1 MNKAGCCCIVDRSV
15 PLVCRSGRNISVQFK
30 MSRPK
35 QKPEKISSKLTGC
48 FPVKGCLQRH
58 HNEAVRRPGGHTA
71 AIIEPP
77 TGCPNPSDTADARL
91 EHTKQWLQNLST
103 VVNYDPTVMD
113 SPSAISDITCHG
125 DGSYVGWNNDSPV
138 SAERTMLDCQDR
150 DCCCKKGNNEKQM
163 NGIDRGAQ
171 FRCPNNSS
179 ILSTTKPRYDDS
191 IAADVKPKLAD
202 SSYVSTSTMASNSSR
217 CCSQHRSHRSR
228 KHCKSS
234 AYQETER
241 PNSRNECASSI
252 ASSSVSLTT
261 ELVTLNLSDGRPLG
275 ITIVGH
281 SSGQRGGD
289 CGIFVGC
296 VKRGGAAAADGRIE
310 PGDLILEVNGIDLE
324 GLTNERALTIL
335 RGELAR
341 GGTVQ
346 ILVAKYWDMENQ
358 DDCQREPIYEPVGS
372 VRSSVAGTRHGSLE
386 WMPRPGPLKVIPED
400 HSRARMFREASGAS
414 ASESDHAP
422 SGRFASLPPVA
433 RNPVGCLQQ
442 QCVVPPA
449 SSLPSLI
456 DRPSSMHYVSR
467 SHSAS
472 RNEPA
477 DHRSESAEWHR
488 GGHKPSQ
495 PAADEPFLGADLVS
509 WIRSQVAGLS
519 SLSDATA
526 YADDLLQAGYIYT
539 VNRPQHQPHSGMTG
553 RFQFRE
559 DEYYVFG
566 RSWDEADLKRAP
578 AQRSGAY
585 L

>member
-1 MNKAGCCCIVDRSV
+1 
-15 PLVCRSGRNISVQFK
+15 

-35 QKPEKISSKLTGC
+35 QKSEKLSSKLTGC

-58 HNEAVRRPGGHTA
+58 HDEAARRPGGHTA

-77 TGCPNPSDTADARL
+77 TGLANPSDTADARL

-103 VVNYDPTVMD
+103 VVNYDPTLMD
-113 SPSAISDITCHG
+113 SPSGISDITCHG
-125 DGSYVGWNNDSPV
+125 DGSYVGWNNESPL
-138 SAERTMLDCQDR
+138 SAERTVLDCQDR
-150 DCCCKKGNNEKQM
+150 DCCCKKGNNEKPM
-163 NGIDRGAQ
+163 NGVNRDVQ
-171 FRCPNNSS
+171 FRCPDNSS
-179 ILSTTKPRYDDS
+179 VLSTTKPRFDDS
-191 IAADVKPKLAD
+191 VATDVKPKLAD
-202 SSYVSTSTMASNSSR
+202 SSYMSTSTVASNSSR

-228 KHCKSS
+228 KQCKSG
-234 AYQETER
+234 ACPETER

-310 PGDLILEVNGIDLE
+310 PGDLILEVNGVDLE

-341 GGTVQ
+341 GGTIQ

-358 DDCQREPIYEPVGS
+358 DDCQHEPIYEPVGS

-414 ASESDHAP
+414 ASESDHAT
-422 SGRFASLPPVA
+422 SGRFPSLPPVA
-433 RNPVGCLQQ
+433 RNPVQQ
-442 QCVVPPA
+442 QYAVPPA

-456 DRPSSMHYVSR
+456 NDRPSSMHYVSR
-467 SHSAS
+467 SQSSS

-477 DHRSESAEWHR
+477 DHRGTESTEWHR
-488 GGHKPSQ
+488 GGGGTHKPPQ
-495 PAADEPFLGADLVS
+495 PAADAPFLGADLVN

-519 SLSDATA
+519 SLSDAKA
-526 YADDLLQAGYIYT
+526 YANDLLQAGYIYT
-539 VNRPQHQPHSGMTG
+539 VNRPQHQSHSGMAG

-566 RSWDEADLKRAP
+566 RSWEETELKRAP
-578 AQRSGAY
+578 AQPGSQRSGAY

>member
-1 MNKAGCCCIVDRSV
+1 
-15 PLVCRSGRNISVQFK
+15 

-35 QKPEKISSKLTGC
+35 QKTDKISSKLTGC
-48 FPVKGCLQRH
+48 FPVKGCLQRRH
-58 HNEAVRRPGGHTA
+58 DDDVRRPGGHTA

-77 TGCPNPSDTADARL
+77 TGVAMNPSDTADARL

-103 VVNYDPTVMD
+103 VVNYDPTMMD
-113 SPSAISDITCHG
+113 SPGGISDVTCHG
-125 DGSYVGWNNDSPV
+125 DGSYVGWNDDSPV
-138 SAERTMLDCQDR
+138 SAERTMRECHEH
-150 DCCCKKGNNEKQM
+150 DCCCQRGTGDKM
-163 NGIDRGAQ
+163 DRDAAQ
-171 FRCPNNSS
+171 FKGPANNNS
-179 ILSTTKPRYDDS
+179 ILSTTKPRLNESD
-191 IAADVKPKLAD
+191 AKPKLAD
-202 SSYVSTSTMASNSSR
+202 SSYMSTSTMASNSSR
-217 CCSQHRSHRSR
+217 FCSQHRTHRS
-228 KHCKSS
+228 KKQSKTS
-234 AYQETER
+234 AVPEQ
-241 PNSRNECASSI
+241 PVSGNECASSL

-310 PGDLILEVNGIDLE
+310 PGDLILEVNGVDLE

-358 DDCQREPIYEPVGS
+358 VDCEREPIYEPVGS
-372 VRSSVAGTRHGSLE
+372 VRSSMAGTRHGSLE

-400 HSRARMFREASGAS
+400 FSRARMFREASGAS

-422 SGRFASLPPVA
+422 AGHWSGSLPPVA
-433 RNPVGCLQQ
+433 RNA
-442 QCVVPPA
+442 VVHASQRGQLIIPPA
-449 SSLPSLI
+449 SSLPSLM
-456 DRPSSMHYVSR
+456 DRPTTMHYVSR
-467 SHSAS
+467 SQSAS

-477 DHRSESAEWHR
+477 DVVDQHRA
-488 GGHKPSQ
+488 GHHTSQ
-495 PAADEPFLGADLVS
+495 PAADEPFLGADLIT
-509 WIRSQVAGLS
+509 WIRGQVAGLAN
-519 SLSDATA
+519 LADARA
-526 YADDLLQAGYIYT
+526 YANDLLQAGYIYT
-539 VNRPQHQPHSGMTG
+539 VNRPQHQMNGGMVAS

-566 RSWDEADLKRAP
+566 RSWDEADLKRVP
-578 AQRSGAY
+578 AQHSGAY

>member
-1 MNKAGCCCIVDRSV
+1 MLERTIFTFFSSYKLQYS
-15 PLVCRSGRNISVQFK
+15 

-35 QKPEKISSKLTGC
+35 QKPDKFSSKLSGC

-58 HNEAVRRPGGHTA
+58 HDEAVRRPGGHTA
-71 AIIEPP
+71 AIVEPSSV
-77 TGCPNPSDTADARL
+77 GHANPSDPADARL

-113 SPSAISDITCHG
+113 SPGGISSVTRHG
-125 DGSYVGWNNDSPV
+125 DGSYVGWNDDSPL
-138 SAERTMLDCQDR
+138 SAERTMLGCQEQ
-150 DCCCKKGNNEKQM
+150 DCCCKRGSNVKNDMPTDVRCSEK
-163 NGIDRGAQ
+163 DAQ
-171 FRCPNNSS
+171 FKCPNNSS
-179 ILSTTKPRYDDS
+179 VLSTAKPQFDDS
-191 IAADVKPKLAD
+191 IATDVKPKLTD
-202 SSYVSTSTMASNSSR
+202 SSYISTSTLASNSSR
-217 CCSQHRSHRSR
+217 CCSQHRNHRS
-228 KHCKSS
+228 KKQGKSAS
-234 AYQETER
+234 VLCSDAER

-261 ELVTLNLSDGRPLG
+261 ELVALNLSDGRPLG

-335 RGELAR
+335 RGELSR

-372 VRSSVAGTRHGSLE
+372 VRSSVVGTRHGSLE
-386 WMPRPGPLKVIPED
+386 WMSRPGPLKVIPED
-400 HSRARMFREASGAS
+400 CSRARMFREASGAS
-414 ASESDHAP
+414 GSESDHAP
-422 SGRFASLPPVA
+422 SGRFVPAIRSS
-433 RNPVGCLQQ
+433 QQ
-442 QCVVPPA
+442 PSIMPPA
-449 SSLPSLI
+449 SSLPSLL
-456 DRPSSMHYVSR
+456 DRPNSLHYVSR

-472 RNEPA
+472 RNEPTEPY
-477 DHRSESAEWHR
+477 RSEFVEHKHA
-488 GGHKPSQ
+488 GHKAAP
-495 PAADEPFLGADLVS
+495 PADEPFVGADLIN
-509 WIRSQVAGLS
+509 WIRSQVVGLAN
-519 SLSDATA
+519 LCDAKA
-526 YADDLLQAGYIYT
+526 YANDLLQAGYIYT
-539 VNRPQHQPHSGMTG
+539 VNRPQQQLHGATMN
-553 RFQFRE
+553 RFQFHE

-566 RSWDEADLKRAP
+566 RSWDETNVKTSARHH
-578 AQRSGAY
+578 SGAY

>member
-1 MNKAGCCCIVDRSV
+1 
-15 PLVCRSGRNISVQFK
+15 

-35 QKPEKISSKLTGC
+35 QKPDKFSSKLTGC

-58 HNEAVRRPGGHTA
+58 HDEAVRRPGGHTA

-77 TGCPNPSDTADARL
+77 TGYANPSDPADARL

-103 VVNYDPTVMD
+103 VVNYDPTLMD
-113 SPSAISDITCHG
+113 SPGGLSDVTCHG
-125 DGSYVGWNNDSPV
+125 DGSYVGWNNDSPL
-138 SAERTMLDCQDR
+138 SAERTMLDCQEKE
-150 DCCCKKGNNEKQM
+150 CCCKKGTNEKQT
-163 NGIDRGAQ
+163 NGTDRQTQ
-171 FRCPNNSS
+171 FRYPNNSS
-179 ILSTTKPRYDDS
+179 ILSTTKPRFDDS
-191 IAADVKPKLAD
+191 VATDVKPKLAD
-202 SSYVSTSTMASNSSR
+202 SSYMSTSTVASNSSR

-228 KHCKSS
+228 KHGKSS
-234 AYQETER
+234 AGLCPETER

-335 RGELAR
+335 RGELAH
-341 GGTVQ
+341 GGSVQ

-358 DDCQREPIYEPVGS
+358 DDCQHEPIYEPVGS

-386 WMPRPGPLKVIPED
+386 WMPRPGPLKVIAED
-400 HSRARMFREASGAS
+400 YNRARMFREASGAS
-414 ASESDHAP
+414 ASESDHAL
-422 SGRFASLPPVA
+422 SSRFASLPPVP
-433 RNPVGCLQQ
+433 RNPVGYQQ
-442 QCVVPPA
+442 QQLQHCGVPPA
-449 SSLPSLI
+449 SSLPSLV

-467 SHSAS
+467 SQSSSH
-472 RNEPA
+472 NEPA
-477 DHRSESAEWHR
+477 DHRSESTERHR
-488 GGHKPSQ
+488 GSHKPSQ
-495 PAADEPFLGADLVS
+495 PAADEPFLGADLVN

-519 SLSDATA
+519 NLSDAKA
-526 YADDLLQAGYIYT
+526 YANDLLQAGYIYT
-539 VNRPQHQPHSGMTG
+539 VNRPQHQPHSSMAS

-566 RSWDEADLKRAP
+566 RSWDETDFKRAP
-578 AQRSGAY
+578 PARSGAY

>member
-1 MNKAGCCCIVDRSV
+1 
-15 PLVCRSGRNISVQFK
+15 

-35 QKPEKISSKLTGC
+35 QKPDKFSSKLSGC
-48 FPVKGCLQRH
+48 FPVKGCLQRRH
-58 HNEAVRRPGGHTA
+58 DEDVRRPGGHTA

-77 TGCPNPSDTADARL
+77 SGCANPTDTADARL

-103 VVNYDPTVMD
+103 VVNYDPTLMD
-113 SPSAISDITCHG
+113 SPGGISDITCHG
-125 DGSYVGWNNDSPV
+125 DGSYVGWNDDSPL
-138 SAERTMLDCQDR
+138 SAERTMLDCQER
-150 DCCCKKGNNEKQM
+150 DCCCKRGNNEKQI
-163 NGIDRGAQ
+163 NGIDRDPQ
-171 FRCPNNSS
+171 FKCPNNSS
-179 ILSTTKPRYDDS
+179 ILSTAKPRFDDS
-191 IAADVKPKLAD
+191 VATDMKPKLAD
-202 SSYVSTSTMASNSSR
+202 SSYMSTSTVASNSSR
-217 CCSQHRSHRSR
+217 CCSQHRTGRSR
-228 KHCKSS
+228 KQCKSS
-234 AYQETER
+234 TETGR

-261 ELVTLNLSDGRPLG
+261 ELVALNLSDGRPLG

-372 VRSSVAGTRHGSLE
+372 VRSSVVGTRHGSLE
-386 WMPRPGPLKVIPED
+386 WMSRPGPLKVIPED
-400 HSRARMFREASGAS
+400 SGRARMFREASGAS
-414 ASESDHAP
+414 ASESDQAP
-422 SGRFASLPPVA
+422 SSRFASLPPVA
-433 RNPVGCLQQ
+433 RNPVGCPQQ
-442 QCVVPPA
+442 QYVMPPA

-467 SHSAS
+467 SQSSSH
-472 RNEPA
+472 NEPA
-477 DHRSESAEWHR
+477 DHRSESAERYR
-488 GGHKPSQ
+488 GSQKTPQ
-495 PAADEPFLGADLVS
+495 PAADEPFVGADLVN
-509 WIRSQVAGLS
+509 WIRSQVVGLS
-519 SLSDATA
+519 SLADAKA
-526 YADDLLQAGYIYT
+526 YANDLLQAGYIYT
-539 VNRPQHQPHSGMTG
+539 VNRPQHHSHTG
-553 RFQFRE
+553 VTSRFQFRE

-578 AQRSGAY
+578 ANRSGAY

>member
-1 MNKAGCCCIVDRSV
+1 
-15 PLVCRSGRNISVQFK
+15 

-35 QKPEKISSKLTGC
+35 QKPEKLSSKLTGC

-58 HNEAVRRPGGHTA
+58 QDEAERRPGGHTA

-77 TGCPNPSDTADARL
+77 TGLVTSSLDTADARL

-103 VVNYDPTVMD
+103 VVNYDPTLMD
-113 SPSAISDITCHG
+113 SPGGISDITCHG
-125 DGSYVGWNNDSPV
+125 DGSYVGWNNDSSV

-150 DCCCKKGNNEKQM
+150 DCCCKKGNNEKPM
-163 NGIDRGAQ
+163 NGINREAQ
-171 FRCPNNSS
+171 FRCPNNTSV
-179 ILSTTKPRYDDS
+179 LSTAKPRFDDS
-191 IAADVKPKLAD
+191 VATDVKPKLAD
-202 SSYVSTSTMASNSSR
+202 SSYMSTSTMASNSSQ
-217 CCSQHRSHRSR
+217 CCSQHRSHHSR
-228 KHCKSS
+228 KQGKSGPAGS
-234 AYQETER
+234 YPEAER

-261 ELVTLNLSDGRPLG
+261 ELVSLNLSDGRPLG

-335 RGELAR
+335 RAELAR
-341 GGTVQ
+341 GGTIQ

-358 DDCQREPIYEPVGS
+358 DDCQHEPIYEPVGS

-400 HSRARMFREASGAS
+400 HNRMRMFREASGAS

-422 SGRFASLPPVA
+422 SGRFPPLPPVA
-433 RNPVGCLQQ
+433 RTSVQQ
-442 QCVVPPA
+442 QYAVPPA

-456 DRPSSMHYVSR
+456 NDRPSSMHYVSR
-467 SHSAS
+467 SHSSS

-477 DHRSESAEWHR
+477 DHRAAESTDWHR
-488 GGHKPSQ
+488 GGGATHKPPQ
-495 PAADEPFLGADLVS
+495 PAADEPFLGADLVN

-519 SLSDATA
+519 GLSDAKA
-526 YADDLLQAGYIYT
+526 YANDLLQAGYIYT
-539 VNRPQHQPHSGMTG
+539 VNRPQHQSHTSMAG
-553 RFQFRE
+553 RSFQFRE

-566 RSWDEADLKRAP
+566 RSWEESELKKTP
-578 AQRSGAY
+578 AQPSHRSGGAY

>member
-1 MNKAGCCCIVDRSV
+1 
-15 PLVCRSGRNISVQFK
+15 

-35 QKPEKISSKLTGC
+35 QKTDKFSSKLSGC
-48 FPVKGCLQRH
+48 FPVKGCLQRRH
-58 HNEAVRRPGGHTA
+58 DDALRRPGGHTA
-71 AIIEPP
+71 AMIEPP
-77 TGCPNPSDTADARL
+77 AGIANPSDTAGARL

-103 VVNYDPTVMD
+103 VVNYDPTMMD
-113 SPSAISDITCHG
+113 SPGGLSDVTCHG
-125 DGSYVGWNNDSPV
+125 DGSYVGWNDDSPV
-138 SAERTMLDCQDR
+138 SAERTVRECHER
-150 DCCCKKGNNEKQM
+150 DCHCRQRPTDDKQ
-163 NGIDRGAQ
+163 IDNRDAQ
-171 FRCPNNSS
+171 FKCPNNNSS
-179 ILSTTKPRYDDS
+179 VLSTTKPRFDDS
-191 IAADVKPKLAD
+191 MVKPKLAD
-202 SSYVSTSTMASNSSR
+202 SSYMSTSTMASTSSR
-217 CCSQHRSHRSR
+217 CCSQHRSHRSK

-234 AYQETER
+234 AE
-241 PNSRNECASSI
+241 PASGNDCASSI

-310 PGDLILEVNGIDLE
+310 PGDLILEVNGVDLE

-358 DDCQREPIYEPVGS
+358 EDCEREPIYEPVGS

-386 WMPRPGPLKVIPED
+386 WTTRPGPLKVIPED
-400 HSRARMFREASGAS
+400 GSRARMFREASGAS
-414 ASESDHAP
+414 ASESDHAA
-422 SGRFASLPPVA
+422 RSLVPAAVNSQ
-433 RNPVGCLQQ
+433 R
-442 QCVVPPA
+442 QCGLPPA
-449 SSLPSLI
+449 SSLPSLV
-456 DRPSSMHYVSR
+456 DRPTNTHYVSR
-467 SHSAS
+467 SQSSS

-477 DHRSESAEWHR
+477 PQQQPRHMSH
-488 GGHKPSQ
+488 
-495 PAADEPFLGADLVS
+495 PAADEPFLGADLIN
-509 WIRSQVAGLS
+509 WIRTQVAGLS
-519 SLSDATA
+519 TFSDAKA
-526 YADDLLQAGYIYT
+526 YANDLLQAGYIYT
-539 VNRPQHQPHSGMTG
+539 VNRPQHQLHGGVAS

-566 RSWDEADLKRAP
+566 RSWDEADMKRQ
-578 AQRSGAY
+578 QRSGAY

>member
-1 MNKAGCCCIVDRSV
+1 MFYYQV
-15 PLVCRSGRNISVQFK
+15 SGGSSEWYKYHCTSFK

-35 QKPEKISSKLTGC
+35 QKPDKFSSKLTGC
-48 FPVKGCLQRH
+48 FPVKGCLQRRH
-58 HNEAVRRPGGHTA
+58 DEAVRRPGGHTA

-77 TGCPNPSDTADARL
+77 TGCTNPSDTADARL

-103 VVNYDPTVMD
+103 VVNYDPTLMD

-125 DGSYVGWNNDSPV
+125 DGSYVGWNNDSPL
-138 SAERTMLDCQDR
+138 SAERTMLDCQEH
-150 DCCCKKGNNEKQM
+150 DCCCKKGNTEMQM
-163 NGIDRGAQ
+163 NGVNRDAQ
-171 FRCPNNSS
+171 FKCPNNSS
-179 ILSTTKPRYDDS
+179 VLSTAKPQFDDS
-191 IAADVKPKLAD
+191 VATDAKPKLAD
-202 SSYVSTSTMASNSSR
+202 SSYVSTSTVASNSSR

-228 KHCKSS
+228 KQGKSTAGPCPES
-234 AYQETER
+234 ER

-341 GGTVQ
+341 GGTAVQ

-372 VRSSVAGTRHGSLE
+372 VRSSAAGTRHGSLE

-400 HSRARMFREASGAS
+400 CNRARMFREASGAS
-414 ASESDHAP
+414 ASESDHAL
-422 SGRFASLPPVA
+422 SSRFASLPPVA
-433 RNPVGCLQQ
+433 CNPGCLQQ
-442 QCVVPPA
+442 QYVVPPA

-467 SHSAS
+467 SHSSS
-472 RNEPA
+472 RTEPA
-477 DHRSESAEWHR
+477 DHRNESAERHR
-488 GGHKPSQ
+488 GSHKPPQ
-495 PAADEPFLGADLVS
+495 PAGDEPFLGADLVN

-519 SLSDATA
+519 SLSDAKA
-526 YADDLLQAGYIYT
+526 YANDLLQAGYIYT
-539 VNRPQHQPHSGMTG
+539 VNRPQHQPHSGMAS

-559 DEYYVFG
+559 DDYYVFG
-566 RSWDEADLKRAP
+566 RSWDEADLKRTP
-578 AQRSGAY
+578 AYGSGAY

>member
-1 MNKAGCCCIVDRSV
+1 MLFCQQVCGLERRSSN
-15 PLVCRSGRNISVQFK
+15 LCTTHD

-35 QKPEKISSKLTGC
+35 QKPDKFSSKLTGC

-58 HNEAVRRPGGHTA
+58 HDEATRRPGGHTA

-77 TGCPNPSDTADARL
+77 TGPANPSDTADARL

-103 VVNYDPTVMD
+103 VVNYDLTVMD
-113 SPSAISDITCHG
+113 SPGCISDITCHG
-125 DGSYVGWNNDSPV
+125 DGSYVGWNDDSPL
-138 SAERTMLDCQDR
+138 SAERTMRGCQER
-150 DCCCKKGNNEKQM
+150 DCCCQRGNNEKQVSG
-163 NGIDRGAQ
+163 NDRDAQ
-171 FRCPNNSS
+171 FKYPNNNSS
-179 ILSTTKPRYDDS
+179 VLSTAKPRFDDS
-191 IAADVKPKLAD
+191 IATNVKPKLAD
-202 SSYVSTSTMASNSSR
+202 SSYMSTSTVASNSSR
-217 CCSQHRSHRSR
+217 CCSQHQGTHRSR
-228 KHCKSS
+228 KHGKSS
-234 AYQETER
+234 AETER
-241 PNSRNECASSI
+241 PNSRNECASSV

-261 ELVTLNLSDGRPLG
+261 ELVTLSLSDGRPLG

-386 WMPRPGPLKVIPED
+386 WMSRPGPLKVIPED
-400 HSRARMFREASGAS
+400 CGRARMFREASGAS
-414 ASESDHAP
+414 ASESDQAP
-422 SGRFASLPPVA
+422 SGRLASLPPVGH
-433 RNPVGCLQQ
+433 NTVGCLQQ
-442 QCVVPPA
+442 RSVMPPA

-456 DRPSSMHYVSR
+456 DRPSSLHYVSR

-477 DHRSESAEWHR
+477 DHHSESSECRR
-488 GGHKPSQ
+488 GGGHTHKASQ
-495 PAADEPFLGADLVS
+495 PSADEPFVGADLVN

-519 SLSDATA
+519 SLSDAKA
-526 YADDLLQAGYIYT
+526 YANDLLQAGYIYT
-539 VNRPQHQPHSGMTG
+539 VNRPQHQPHSGVTS

-566 RSWDEADLKRAP
+566 RSWDEADLKRPP
-578 AQRSGAY
+578 ASRSGAY

>member
-1 MNKAGCCCIVDRSV
+1 
-15 PLVCRSGRNISVQFK
+15 

-35 QKPEKISSKLTGC
+35 QKPDKFSSKLTGC
-48 FPVKGCLQRH
+48 FQVKGCLQRRH
-58 HNEAVRRPGGHTA
+58 DEEVRRPGGHTA
-71 AIIEPP
+71 AIVEPP
-77 TGCPNPSDTADARL
+77 AGCANPSDTADARL

-103 VVNYDPTVMD
+103 VVNYDPTMMN
-113 SPSAISDITCHG
+113 SPTGISDITCHG
-125 DGSYVGWNNDSPV
+125 DGSYVGWNDDSPL
-138 SAERTMLDCQDR
+138 SAERTMLDCQER
-150 DCCCKKGNNEKQM
+150 DCCCQRRENNEKQVL
-163 NGIDRGAQ
+163 NGTDKDPQ
-171 FRCPNNSS
+171 FRCPNSS
-179 ILSTTKPRYDDS
+179 SVLSMTKARFDDS
-191 IAADVKPKLAD
+191 VTADVKPKLAD
-202 SSYVSTSTMASNSSR
+202 SSYMSTSTVASNSSR
-217 CCSQHRSHRSR
+217 YYSQYRSHRSR
-228 KHCKSS
+228 KHCKPST
-234 AYQETER
+234 ETER

-324 GLTNERALTIL
+324 GLTNERSLTIL

-358 DDCQREPIYEPVGS
+358 DDCEREPIYEPVGS

-386 WMPRPGPLKVIPED
+386 WMSKPGPLKVIPED
-400 HSRARMFREASGAS
+400 CSRARMFREASGAS
-414 ASESDHAP
+414 ASETDQAP
-422 SGRFASLPPVA
+422 SGRFASLPPVS
-433 RNPVGCLQQ
+433 RNPVGSPQQ
-442 QCVVPPA
+442 QLCVMPPA
-449 SSLPSLI
+449 SSLPSLV

-467 SHSAS
+467 SQSAS
-472 RNEPA
+472 RNELA
-477 DHRSESAEWHR
+477 DHHSEASERHR
-488 GGHKPSQ
+488 GSQ
-495 PAADEPFLGADLVS
+495 KVQHPAADEPFRGADLVN

-519 SLSDATA
+519 GLSDAKA
-526 YADDLLQAGYIYT
+526 YANDLLQAGYIYT
-539 VNRPQHQPHSGMTG
+539 VNRPQRQPHSGMAS

-566 RSWDEADLKRAP
+566 RSWDEAHLKRAP
-578 AQRSGAY
+578 ARSGAY

>member
-1 MNKAGCCCIVDRSV
+1 M
-15 PLVCRSGRNISVQFK
+15 
-30 MSRPK
+30 
-35 QKPEKISSKLTGC
+35 
-48 FPVKGCLQRH
+48 KGCLQRH
-58 HNEAVRRPGGHTA
+58 HDEAVRQPGGHTA

-77 TGCPNPSDTADARL
+77 TGCDNPSATANARL

-113 SPSAISDITCHG
+113 SPGAVSDITCHG
-125 DGSYVGWNNDSPV
+125 DGSYVGWNDNSPL
-138 SAERTMLDCQDR
+138 SGERTVLDCQER
-150 DCCCKKGNNEKQM
+150 DCCCKRGNNDKQT
-163 NGIDRGAQ
+163 NGDPQ
-171 FRCPNNSS
+171 LRCPNNSS
-179 ILSTTKPRYDDS
+179 ILSTTKPHFNDS
-191 IAADVKPKLAD
+191 VTTDAKPKLAD
-202 SSYVSTSTMASNSSR
+202 SSYMSTSTMASNSSR
-217 CCSQHRSHRSR
+217 CWSQHRSNRSR
-228 KHCKSS
+228 KQCKSDV
-234 AYQETER
+234 ER

-324 GLTNERALTIL
+324 GLTNDRALTIL
-335 RGELAR
+335 RSELAR

-358 DDCQREPIYEPVGS
+358 EDCQREPIYEPVGS

-400 HSRARMFREASGAS
+400 GGRAHMYREASGAS
-414 ASESDHAP
+414 ASESDQA
-422 SGRFASLPPVA
+422 SSSRFGLLPPVA
-433 RNPVGCLQQ
+433 RNSVGCPQQ
-442 QCVVPPA
+442 QYVMPPA

-456 DRPSSMHYVSR
+456 GRPNSMHYVSR

-477 DHRSESAEWHR
+477 DHRSESSEWQR
-488 GGHKPSQ
+488 GSQKVVQ
-495 PAADEPFLGADLVS
+495 PAADEPFLGADLVN

-519 SLSDATA
+519 GMSDAKA
-526 YADDLLQAGYIYT
+526 YANDLLQAGYIYT
-539 VNRPQHQPHSGMTG
+539 VNRPQHQPHSGMTS

-566 RSWDEADLKRAP
+566 RSWEEADLKRAP
-578 AQRSGAY
+578 ANRSGAY

>member
-1 MNKAGCCCIVDRSV
+1 
-15 PLVCRSGRNISVQFK
+15 

-35 QKPEKISSKLTGC
+35 QKPDKFSSKLTGC
-48 FPVKGCLQRH
+48 FQVKGCLQRRH
-58 HNEAVRRPGGHTA
+58 DEEVRRPGGHTA
-71 AIIEPP
+71 AIVEPP
-77 TGCPNPSDTADARL
+77 AGCANPSDTADARL

-103 VVNYDPTVMD
+103 VVNYDPTMMN
-113 SPSAISDITCHG
+113 SPTGISDITCHG
-125 DGSYVGWNNDSPV
+125 DGSYVGWNDDSPL
-138 SAERTMLDCQDR
+138 SAERTMLDCQER
-150 DCCCKKGNNEKQM
+150 DCCCQRRENNEKQVL
-163 NGIDRGAQ
+163 NGTDKDPQ
-171 FRCPNNSS
+171 FRCPKNSS
-179 ILSTTKPRYDDS
+179 VLSTTKPRFDDS
-191 IAADVKPKLAD
+191 VTADVKPKLAD
-202 SSYVSTSTMASNSSR
+202 SSYMSTSTVASNSSR
-217 CCSQHRSHRSR
+217 CYSQYRSHRSR
-228 KHCKSS
+228 KHCKPST
-234 AYQETER
+234 ETER

-324 GLTNERALTIL
+324 GLTNERSLTIL

-358 DDCQREPIYEPVGS
+358 DDCEREPIYEPVGS

-386 WMPRPGPLKVIPED
+386 WMSKPGPLKVIPED
-400 HSRARMFREASGAS
+400 CSRARMFREASGAS
-414 ASESDHAP
+414 ASETDQAP
-422 SGRFASLPPVA
+422 SGRFASLPPVS
-433 RNPVGCLQQ
+433 RNPVGCPQQ
-442 QCVVPPA
+442 QLCVMPPA
-449 SSLPSLI
+449 SSLPSLV

-467 SHSAS
+467 SQSAS
-472 RNEPA
+472 HNELA
-477 DHRSESAEWHR
+477 DHHSEASERHR
-488 GGHKPSQ
+488 GSQ
-495 PAADEPFLGADLVS
+495 KVQHPAADEPFRGADLVN

-519 SLSDATA
+519 GLSDAKA
-526 YADDLLQAGYIYT
+526 YANDLLQAGYIYT
-539 VNRPQHQPHSGMTG
+539 VNRPQRQPHSGMASC
-553 RFQFRE
+553 FQFRE

-566 RSWDEADLKRAP
+566 RSWDEAHLKRAP
-578 AQRSGAY
+578 ARSGAY

>member
-1 MNKAGCCCIVDRSV
+1 
-15 PLVCRSGRNISVQFK
+15 

-35 QKPEKISSKLTGC
+35 QKPDKFSSKLTGC
-48 FPVKGCLQRH
+48 FPVKGCLQRRH
-58 HNEAVRRPGGHTA
+58 DETARRPGGHTA

-77 TGCPNPSDTADARL
+77 TGLANPPDTADARL

-113 SPSAISDITCHG
+113 SPGGISDVTCHG
-125 DGSYVGWNNDSPV
+125 DGSYVGWNDDSPL
-138 SAERTMLDCQDR
+138 SAERTMLSCQERDCRCQRGGSDKQTGDINRCIDR
-150 DCCCKKGNNEKQM
+150 D
-163 NGIDRGAQ
+163 AQ
-171 FRCPNNSS
+171 FKCPNNASV
-179 ILSTTKPRYDDS
+179 LSTAKPRFDDS
-191 IAADVKPKLAD
+191 IVADVKPRLAD
-202 SSYVSTSTMASNSSR
+202 SSYISTSTVASNSSR
-217 CCSQHRSHRSR
+217 CCSKHRGHHS
-228 KHCKSS
+228 KHCKS
-234 AYQETER
+234 AREIDR
-241 PNSRNECASSI
+241 PNSGNECASSI

-261 ELVTLNLSDGRPLG
+261 ELVTLSLSDGRPLG

-324 GLTNERALTIL
+324 GLTNERSLTIL

-358 DDCQREPIYEPVGS
+358 EDCQREPIYEPVGS
-372 VRSSVAGTRHGSLE
+372 VRSSVGVAGTRHGSLE

-400 HSRARMFREASGAS
+400 SSRARMFREASGAS

-422 SGRFASLPPVA
+422 SSRFGSLPPVA
-433 RNPVGCLQQ
+433 RNPVS
-442 QCVVPPA
+442 CVQKQGVMPPA

-477 DHRSESAEWHR
+477 EHRSESVERHR
-488 GGHKPSQ
+488 GSHKAPQ
-495 PAADEPFLGADLVS
+495 PAADEPFLGADLVN

-519 SLSDATA
+519 NLLDANA
-526 YADDLLQAGYIYT
+526 YANDLLQAGYIYT
-539 VNRPQHQPHSGMTG
+539 VNRPQHQLHGGTTS

-566 RSWDEADLKRAP
+566 RSWDEAELKRTP
-578 AQRSGAY
+578 AHRSGAY